1 MQLPGQHVLEEEQ
14 LTSEADPSKG
24 YPVEQAVVEAAEP
37 MSNAIQRVEEDH
49 RAFEAL
55 SPMCAVAWT
64 KFA

>member
-37 MSNAIQRVEEDH
+37 MSNAMHRGEEVH
-49 RAFEAL
+49 RASETL
-55 SPMCAVAWT
+55 SLMCAVAWT